1 MNATLVKRQYTDL
14 AGVDFK
20 NSENLVNLNRSP
32 DALNVYKDYLSE
44 GVCIQTR
51 PRIETDWTNRK

>member
-1 MNATLVKRQYTDL
+1 MNATLIKRQYVDL

-20 NSENLVNLNRSP
+20 NSENLVSLNRSP

-51 PRIETDWTNRK
+51 PRI